1 MQLFHKPSHPVL
13 TLGLHFGSF
22 PVTGPLA
29 IFIFLL
35 SFPLKT
41 MAAGGG
47 GICNPNGNLLVFAN
61 YDGGELNINIDVNI
75 PNLKIGIVSYEAA
88 RINISGAF
96 SNNVTEVIY
105 AGFQGINNTCGPNIP
120 TTTITGI
127 APANYSILTY
137 PPVTLNN
144 ANGWSGG
151 ILCAYSCDLNTNQG
165 GCNTIDQVLDY
176 FNVNLGGTLYSLL
189 VQYNCWVNS
198 TTYDVSN
205 LSGTCCTLPVV
216 GPSADFTISNDTIC
230 VGDCVTLNDLS
241 ANNPTSWNWTF
252 GNGTP
257 ASSGNQ
263 NPGTICYPTS
273 GVFPITLS
281 VSNANGSDSQSQNIV
296 VLANPVAGISYPGS
310 PYNGSISA
318 AQAVNQTGVG
328 GGSYS
333 AVPAGLSIDPQTGS
347 INPSL
352 SNPGIY
358 TVTYSI
364 SANGNCPALSVTTQ
378 VEITQPSGAVNCNPS
393 GNVLIFTN
401 YDGGEL
407 NINIDTN
414 IANIKIGI
422 CSYEPVRVNIG
433 GAFASN
439 VTEVLYAGFNSVQNN
454 NNCNTGLNVTSIQ
467 GVPSNLV
474 TIQTIPPVSL
484 NNANGYNFGIICAYS
499 CDLST
504 WQGGCNTIDQIVDYF
519 GGQLGGSLYSLTAQY
534 CCWLSNDTYSLS
546 GLNGACCLSSNPSA
560 TIDYPGSPFCS
571 SINTAQNVVVIG
583 SSIGSFSASPGGLSI
598 DPNNGSIAPDL
609 SNPGT
614 YTVTYSMP
622 GCPGSTATTTVVI
635 NNNPTATIAY
645 AGPFGNNLSSPQ
657 NVNLTGSSG
666 GTFTATPAGLI
677 IDPSS
682 GSITPSGSSPGTYT
696 VTYSIAANPPCAA
709 FSTTTQVT
717 ITAASNGVCNVN
729 GNVMIYSNYEG
740 GVLNIDVDQNIPNL
754 KIGICT
760 YEAVE
765 VNFSGAFVS
774 NITEVIYAGFNGT
787 NNTNCG
793 NTIATT
799 VINGVPPNIVSIYS
813 TTTNNIAPTT
823 YLGEPV
829 APGSAPLVNCM
840 TGADGCSNSNAG
852 GANSSPQIVQYFLA
866 EFGSGSQLFGHL
878 TQYTCF
884 SGTYALSVGGNCCLE
899 TPTTP
904 PNLIYAGGSNYNF
917 ILPNDT
923 LLCSGS
929 ITIDLSFYPV
939 LFQPPTYPG
948 YVWSDGTTGP
958 IITITS
964 PGTYSFTVGDY
975 CHYGNN
981 LLTDTLV
988 VLPCCNQPPAP
999 LVSSDTAYC
1008 QGAAVLPLTANAVN
1022 GGTISWYSDAALN
1035 NLVGTGNSF
1044 APPPLVIGVNNFY
1057 ATETN
1062 AGCEGPAAVVSL
1074 TLNANL
1080 TASINYNGNI
1090 FCQSSGNITPVISG
1104 TLGGS
1109 FSSIPSGLV
1118 INTSSGE
1125 IDVQQSIPNI
1135 YQVTYLANG
1144 LCAIPSTFQINIVAT
1159 PKADF
1164 FYDSPYYCY
1173 PDTNPVAQLAPGAT
1187 YGVFSSSP
1195 PGLFFADPSTGTIN
1209 LTSSL
1214 EGTYVIR
1221 HIVPQTSTCPADT
1234 ATFTIKYS
1242 FPPTANIRYDYP
1254 AYCAGLENI
1263 VFVNIIGDR
1272 YGTFDVTPSGLA
1284 FLDNIG
1290 TIDLWSSQP
1299 GNYSISYT
1307 IPGADACPTLIVY
1320 TNMEILESPVV
1331 TVSPTQTIKEGSSV
1345 EINAEGIGTFLWN
1358 TGDTLRNILVSPL
1371 ETSLFCVTL
1380 SNNGCVDTACT
1391 KVIVELECG
1400 EIFIPSGFSPNG
1412 DGNNDNFKVRMNT
1425 KCLSSSLL
1433 RIYDRWGGLLF
1444 ESPEINA
1451 GWDGTFK
1458 GELLANGVYTFTFE
1472 YKLLDSDFSEVKNG
1486 TVQLVR

>member
-1 MQLFHKPSHPVL
+1 MQLFNKTGLSFFSF
-13 TLGLHFGSF
+13 GLHFGSF
-22 PVTGPLA
+22 YLAGPLI
-29 IFIFLL
+29 IFVFLL

-41 MAAGGG
+41 TAGGGG

-105 AGFQGINNTCGPNIP
+105 AGFQGTNNTCGPNIP

-137 PPVTLNN
+137 PAVTLNN
-144 ANGWSGG
+144 PNGWAGG

-189 VQYNCWVNS
+189 VQYNCWLNS

-216 GPSADFTISNDTIC
+216 GPSAAFTISSDTIC

-252 GNGTP
+252 SNGTP
-257 ASSGNQ
+257 TSSGNQ

-296 VLANPVAGISYPGS
+296 VLANPVAAITYPGS
-310 PYNGSISA
+310 PYNGSIST

-333 AVPAGLSIDPQTGS
+333 AVPAGLSINPQTGS

-358 TVTYSI
+358 TVTYNI

-433 GAFASN
+433 GVFASN
-439 VTEVLYAGFNSVQNN
+439 VTQVLYAGFNSVQNN

-484 NNANGYNFGIICAYS
+484 NNPNGYNFGIICAYS

-534 CCWLSNDTYSLS
+534 CCWLSSDIYSVS
-546 GLNGACCLSSNPSA
+546 SLNGACCLSSNPSA
-560 TIDYPGSPFCS
+560 TIDYPGSPYCS
-571 SINTAQNVVVIG
+571 SIGTAQNVTIIG
-583 SSIGSFSASPGGLSI
+583 TGNGSFSATPGGLNL
-598 DPNNGSIAPDL
+598 DLNNGTIVPAL

-622 GCPGSTATTTVVI
+622 GCPGSTASTTVVI
-635 NNNPTATIAY
+635 NNNPSATIAY
-645 AGPFGNNLSSPQ
+645 AGPFGNNISSPQ
-657 NVNLTGSSG
+657 SVNLTGSIG
-666 GTFTATPAGLI
+666 GNFTATPAGLI
-677 IDPSS
+677 IDPAN
-682 GSITPSGSSPGTYT
+682 GNIIPLGSSPGTYT

-729 GNVMIYSNYEG
+729 GNVMVYSNYEG

-793 NTIATT
+793 NSIATT
-799 VINGVPPNIVSIYS
+799 VINGVPSNIVSIYS

-829 APGSAPLVNCM
+829 APGSVPLVNCM

-866 EFGSGSQLFGHL
+866 EFGSGAQLFGHL
-878 TQYTCF
+878 TQYNCF
-884 SGTYALSVGGNCCLE
+884 SGTYALSAGGNCCLE

-958 IITITS
+958 VITITS
-964 PGTYSFTVGDY
+964 PGTYSFTAGDY

-981 LLTDTLV
+981 LLTDTIV

-1008 QGAAVLPLTANAVN
+1008 QGAVVLPITAAAVN
-1022 GGTISWYSDAALN
+1022 GGSIRWYSDAALS

-1044 APPPLVIGVNNFY
+1044 APPPLVVGVNNYY

-1080 TASINYNGNI
+1080 TASINYNGSV
-1090 FCQSSGNITPVISG
+1090 FCQSSGNITPVIFG

-1125 IDVQQSIPNI
+1125 IDLLQSNPAIYRIIYNPGSICGIPDTFQIEVIPQQNGGFVYSNTFFCNTDNNPTAQLASGASYGTFTSNPATLVFANINNGTIDLAATAPGIYTITNTIPANAFCPGYIGSFTLTITAAPFATIDYGSENFCSGSNQILDVIVAGSSGGVFFSTPQGLDLNSISGNI
-1135 YQVTYLANG
+1135 NLASSISGNYQVTY
-1144 LCAIPSTFQINIVAT
+1144 TV
-1159 PKADF
+1159 
-1164 FYDSPYYCY
+1164 
-1173 PDTNPVAQLAPGAT
+1173 PG
-1187 YGVFSSSP
+1187 GGGCNSFSFS
-1195 PGLFFADPSTGTIN
+1195 
-1209 LTSSL
+1209 
-1214 EGTYVIR
+1214 
-1221 HIVPQTSTCPADT
+1221 
-1234 ATFTIKYS
+1234 
-1242 FPPTANIRYDYP
+1242 
-1254 AYCAGLENI
+1254 EN
-1263 VFVNIIGDR
+1263 VN
-1272 YGTFDVTPSGLA
+1272 
-1284 FLDNIG
+1284 
-1290 TIDLWSSQP
+1290 
-1299 GNYSISYT
+1299 
-1307 IPGADACPTLIVY
+1307 
-1320 TNMEILESPVV
+1320 ILESPVV
-1331 TVSPTQTIKEGSSV
+1331 TVSPAQSIKEGSSV

-1358 TGDTLRNILVSPL
+1358 TGDTLQNILVSPL

-1391 KVIVELECG
+1391 KIIVEPDCG

-1412 DGNNDNFKVRMNT
+1412 DGNNDNFKVRTNT

-1433 RIYDRWGGLLF
+1433 RIYDRWGNLLY
-1444 ESPEINA
+1444 ESAEITP
-1451 GWDGTFK
+1451 GWDGSFK
-1458 GELLANGVYTFTFE
+1458 GELLANGVYTYTFE
-1472 YKLLDSDFSEVKNG
+1472 YKLLDADFAEVKNG
-1486 TVQLVR
+1486 TIQLVR